1 MILLKRAFLLLAIAF
16 YSTPI
21 DSTSYAIQK
30 ETPVKQINAF
40 EFFKFHECR
49 GGPSLVAYPDYKGYS
64 IGCGTP
70 SYKGEKITK
79 SEAYERLEKYV
90 NKSLEVVGKH
100 YPKATYAQRVALAS
114 LHGNNN
120 TCYQYFRKNGVNEYT
135 WREKCDNVRIGNK
148 LVELRGL
155 HLRRNQEADL
165 YFNK

>member
-1 MILLKRAFLLLAIAF
+1 MILLKRAFLLIALAI

-21 DSTSYAIQK
+21 DSTSYAIQEK
-30 ETPVKQINAF
+30 TPEKRIDAF

-49 GGPSLVAYPDYKGYS
+49 GGPKLTAYHDYKGFS

-70 SYKGEKITK
+70 SYEGEKITK
-79 SEAYERLEKYV
+79 DEAYDRLRKYV
-90 NKSLEVVGKH
+90 AISLEQVGKH
-100 YPKATYAQRVALAS
+100 YPRATYPQRIALAS

-120 TCYQYFRKNGVNEYT
+120 TCYQYFRKNGVNEYI
-135 WREKCDNVRIGNK
+135 WREKCDNVRIDGK

-165 YFNK
+165 YFRK